1 MTYKTLVLPKDGG
14 FYGQILFGN
23 DVIYTSPLLPDP
35 VAVSRNLSTAFVE
48 IAQREQPMNSPTPL
62 NVSSPVTEQSEQ
74 QIIPGNRPTEVL
86 GGVSIPRVPIN
97 PPPSIAPVR
106 RCCGRG

>member
-1 MTYKTLVLPKDGG
+1 MTYKTLIVPKDNG

-23 DVIYTSPLLPDP
+23 DVIYTSPVLSDP
-35 VAVSRNLSTAFVE
+35 VLVSRNLSTEFSN
-48 IAQREQPMNSPTPL
+48 IAQREQPINAPIPQ
-62 NVSSPVTEQSEQ
+62 NVTSQPSEQTQQ